1 MGQGKEVKTRPDPQ
15 VEIQERGEIFF
26 FYRPKVNKEEAHSVD
41 DVQRLYIVMRPES
54 GENPTEEKQDPL
66 SGKEGSD
73 KDSGDATTSASGAK
87 NQGGEGGHGVEKV
100 NIEKQL
106 LLRFIVMGKK
116 SLPDPSKKSQPFW
129 GFVEM
134 VTTNVEDVKTALK
147 GEEYETKTRGHRHK
161 PPARAVG
168 EGIYRILRHKPSPTR
183 KHHTHLVYKLE
194 FPSESQN
201 RAQEPQE
208 SMNIEPEG
216 SFLIQIRN
224 PEQGGGGGRSGFGGL
239 QRKRRAHFP
248 AHLQAHLGHT
258 RFGAADPPDFLNYE
272 GCELLLI
279 SASDDI
285 EEELGMELEPEGDG
299 DISTCDLLKTFGDD
313 VEAIPLLRGTWE

>member
-54 GENPTEEKQDPL
+54 GEKSVEEKQDPL
-66 SGKEGSD
+66 SGKEGSH
-73 KDSGDATTSASGAK
+73 KDSGEGDKNSTSSSSGTK
-87 NQGGEGGHGVEKV
+87 KGGGHGVEEV

-134 VTTNVEDVKTALK
+134 VTENVEDVKKALK
-147 GEEYETKTRGHRHK
+147 GVEYETKTRGLRHK

-194 FPSESQN
+194 FPSQKREH
-201 RAQEPQE
+201 EPQE

-224 PEQGGGGGRSGFGGL
+224 PEQQGGGSGFGGL
-239 QRKRRAHFP
+239 KRKRRAQFP
-248 AHLQAHLGHT
+248 AHIQAHLSHT

-272 GCELLLI
+272 GCEFLLI

-285 EEELGMELEPEGDG
+285 EEELGMELETEGDSH
-299 DISTCDLLKTFGDD
+299 DESTCDLLKTFGDD
-313 VEAIPLLRGTWE
+313 VEAAPLLRGTWD

>member
-54 GENPTEEKQDPL
+54 GENPVEEKQDPL
-66 SGKEGSD
+66 SGKEGSG
-73 KDSGDATTSASGAK
+73 KDSGDGDEASGSSSGT
-87 NQGGEGGHGVEKV
+87 NNRSEGGHGVEKV
-100 NIEKQL
+100 NIEKQI

-116 SLPDPSKKSQPFW
+116 TLPDPSKKSQPFW

-134 VTTNVEDVKTALK
+134 VTKNVEDVKNALK
-147 GEEYETKTRGHRHK
+147 GEDYETKTRGHRHK

-168 EGIYRILRHKPSPTR
+168 EGIYRILRHKPTPTR

-194 FPSESQN
+194 FPSGEH
-201 RAQEPQE
+201 EPQE
-208 SMNIEPEG
+208 SLNIEPEG

-224 PEQGGGGGRSGFGGL
+224 PEQGGGGRSGFGGL
-239 QRKRRAHFP
+239 KRKRKAQFP

-272 GCELLLI
+272 GCEFLLI

-285 EEELGMELEPEGDG
+285 EQELGMELEPDSVGE
-299 DISTCDLLKTFGDD
+299 CDLLKIFGDD
-313 VEAIPLLRGTWE
+313 VVATPLLRGTWD